1 MLVVPASRPMTA
13 MFRGVL
19 PLVAG
24 SIWLT
29 VGLGEASPRRAGGGG
44 GSGEDESK
52 GEAEADGSQPNRVA
66 VPHFAPWLKH
76 DDDAVPAAR
85 RRRYSVCLQASPIS
99 SAGGAPHFQSGGAG
113 FDSRRIL
120 RTPYWPVPS
129 VPVRSPSGARVG
141 LVRGSHS
148 WILCFF
154 LFMQAPPESSGRAAD
169 GGRDREA
176 RRLQAEL
183 FRGFS
188 DFPRALLTR
197 ASERL
202 DAATPRLPLPNP
214 RYRAAAAAEG
224 AQRAATERGASGASG
239 GKPLRGAAREPRRN
253 TEQPTTE
260 APLRA
265 ASRPRYGSARRAKA
279 RRAKAR
285 RAEERRATTRLPVP
299 LLLLIPL
306 TLTLTLPLPLSLTL
320 TLTLTLNLNRTS
332 RQGVPRATAD
342 ARVRLLRGAK
352 GRRRARLRGHRRTV
366 RARPRPPAPLAPTSG
381 FGSVAPSPRLGSPQS
396 SHTVLAG
403 ACP

>member
-1 MLVVPASRPMTA
+1 VGCLRSRRRGPEAQPRVYVHHFMDGAHRELLHAPAVARFFDLWQPLNAYLTEFAFHRSLAAGPFATEDADAATFYFVPFYAHMALEARRGNASLHTMLLVELRAGLLASPHFRRSQGRDHMLVVPASRPMTA

-85 RRRYSVCLQASPIS
+85 RRRYSVCLQA
-99 SAGGAPHFQSGGAG
+99 
-113 FDSRRIL
+113 
-120 RTPYWPVPS
+120 
-129 VPVRSPSGARVG
+129 
-141 LVRGSHS
+141 
-148 WILCFF
+148 
-154 LFMQAPPESSGRAAD
+154 PPESSGRAAD

-214 RYRAAAAAEG
+214 R
-224 AQRAATERGASGASG
+224 
-239 GKPLRGAAREPRRN
+239 P
-253 TEQPTTE
+253 
-260 APLRA
+260 
-265 ASRPRYGSARRAKA
+265 
-279 RRAKAR
+279 
-285 RAEERRATTRLPVP
+285 
-299 LLLLIPL
+299 
-306 TLTLTLPLPLSLTL
+306 LPLPRRARSGPRRSAALAAQVVASPFAEPRGSRGETRSSLPP
-320 TLTLTLNLNRTS
+320 R
-332 RQGVPRATAD
+332 RRCAPRRGRATA
-342 ARVRLLRGAK
+342 ARVALRRVAL
-352 GRRRARLRGHRRTV
+352 RRVALR
-366 RARPRPPAPLAPTSG
+366 
-381 FGSVAPSPRLGSPQS
+381 SVALPRGYPYPYSYSYP
-396 SHTVLAG
+396 
-403 ACP
+403 